1 MSVEFVC
8 SAAELWQ
15 FPCDGLPEIA
25 FVGRSNV
32 GKSSLLNS
40 LLLSNKL
47 KTGAVRATR
56 KQLAQVS
63 RTPGRTQQLNFYRID
78 KAFYFVDLPGYGYA
92 KVPKQQIARWQQL
105 AENYLT
111 DRKTL
116 KLVILIVHSRHGAKS
131 SDQQMFEL
139 LEAHGQP
146 LTLVAS
152 KTDKLRTSEREKAL
166 YEFEQNFQKVLPFS
180 AKTGEGLSSLWSIVR
195 DALTR

>member
-40 LLLSNKL
+40 LLLSSKL
-47 KTGAVRATR
+47 KTGSVRAAR
-56 KQLAQVS
+56 NQLAQVS

-92 KVPKQQIARWQQL
+92 KVPKQQITRWQQL
-105 AENYLT
+105 VENYLT
-111 DRKTL
+111 DRETL
-116 KLVILIVHSRHGAKS
+116 KLVILIVDSRHGAKV
-131 SDQQMFEL
+131 SDQQMLEWF
-139 LEAHGQP
+139 EAHNQH

-152 KTDKLRTSEREKAL
+152 KTDKLRSSEREKAL
-166 YEFEQNFQKVLPFS
+166 HELEKKFQEVLPFS
-180 AKTGEGLSSLWSIVR
+180 AKTGEGLSSLWSIIR
-195 DALTR
+195 EALT